1 MQGNSTHIFIATL
14 SFEDNK
20 ELCVAWDMQ
29 NLLFFWN
36 TSCTETMAIV
46 IFQNRKWPK
55 VNIVKIFK
63 SIKHTQPKKSSFAFV
78 SKLSNTINMI
88 MMLGKTY
95 LFAESCYRHIWSRP
109 LFKENISLQY
119 YHTNKVIPIKI
130 QWYYTKPN
138 RHICSY
144 QLLLY
149 YCFNYSYSFAVSND
163 EC

>member
-14 SFEDNK
+14 SFGDNK
-20 ELCVAWDMQ
+20 ELCVACDMQ

-36 TSCTETMAIV
+36 TSCTERMAIV

-78 SKLSNTINMI
+78 PKLSNTINMI

-95 LFAESCYRHIWSRP
+95 LFAKSCYRHIWSRP
-109 LFKENISLQY
+109 LFKENMFFQQCHS
-119 YHTNKVIPIKI
+119 NKVLK
-130 QWYYTKPN
+130 YDVKN
-138 RHICSY
+138 NICNY
-144 QLLLY
+144 Q
-149 YCFNYSYSFAVSND
+149 
-163 EC
+163 